1 MILGWEIYRD
11 NRKGAATMKG
21 RIKQMVREAPGE
33 KEEPVEESGA
43 DFWAGKTACW
53 QMCNCPP
60 AIRDDCPA
68 SKYTSLPC
76 WEIEGTYSK
85 LRKKGNVVT
94 GTDTSVCE
102 TCRVYKKYGGD
113 KPIELKLFGRGIDT
127 SILKKT

>member
-1 MILGWEIYRD
+1 
-11 NRKGAATMKG
+11 MKG

-33 KEEPVEESGA
+33 KEEMVEERGA
-43 DFWAGKTACW
+43 DFWAGKTPCW

-76 WEIEGTYSK
+76 WEIEGTYCK
-85 LRKKGNVVT
+85 LQKKGNAVT

-102 TCRVYKKYGGD
+102 TCRVYKKYGSD
-113 KPIELKLFGRGIDT
+113 KSIELKLFGRGIDT
-127 SILKKT
+127 SILKKS